1 MEYRYEATV
10 SGVVATVNREM
21 DSQTTLL
28 AGNTLME
35 CNGRRALLFE
45 IALQE
50 NLDERGLEEE
60 CVVVGM
66 DSDPVDTVTED
77 PCDPPAD
84 DCVVIVGKMRTYT
97 SGPGCVEQS
106 ENDALTA
113 IMGGMNDD
121 DTFLADSGT
130 KYAVAG
136 LTGTKFLT
144 GTNPPDNTVA
154 VPPPDQTNNIDKA
167 ITSEESAVP
176 TGSPISNVGIAML
189 VLGILAIIA
198 LLVFMLVVKKRKQA
212 DKYKEFGDEEKDMDD
227 GKTDISVSEHKKR
240 AYVVG
245 EEGSIYTNATHD
257 TRALGLHNKAEYG
270 NSNGDDQQVDVHH
283 CTSATCP
290 ICMGKETVFVNA
302 MDDESME
309 PEGYEFSYNKAGA
322 PEQSRDGSFEYE
334 PNGDVSSPTYD
345 NPAEIERPYVVDDTV
360 AF

>member
-1 MEYRYEATV
+1 MPDITDQATRCNTLAAGNVQATDNAGYVEYRYEATV
-10 SGVVATVNREM
+10 SGDVATVNSAM
-21 DSQTTLL
+21 DSRTTLL

-45 IALQE
+45 IALQK

-121 DTFLADSGT
+121 GTFLFDSGT

-144 GTNPPDNTVA
+144 GTNPLTTRWQFHPRT
-154 VPPPDQTNNIDKA
+154 KR
-167 ITSEESAVP
+167 
-176 TGSPISNVGIAML
+176 
-189 VLGILAIIA
+189 II
-198 LLVFMLVVKKRKQA
+198 
-212 DKYKEFGDEEKDMDD
+212 
-227 GKTDISVSEHKKR
+227 
-240 AYVVG
+240 
-245 EEGSIYTNATHD
+245 
-257 TRALGLHNKAEYG
+257 
-270 NSNGDDQQVDVHH
+270 
-283 CTSATCP
+283 
-290 ICMGKETVFVNA
+290 
-302 MDDESME
+302 
-309 PEGYEFSYNKAGA
+309 
-322 PEQSRDGSFEYE
+322 
-334 PNGDVSSPTYD
+334 
-345 NPAEIERPYVVDDTV
+345 
-360 AF
+360 